1 MGKYIFISYCTK
13 NQAWANAVRDILIKY
28 SIPFKRAPEDMTP
41 GAVFLEEIT
50 RLERDCAGVLFLLTE
65 EAQESDWV
73 KDEITVA
80 KKMKKKIIPIQQ
92 KEEPLNDFYTSALA
106 SIHIHTLPTLAEHT
120 DAFRKWI
127 EEMEAC
133 VSQDKEVVRTMT
145 QNKPVLDN
153 ALLRNNEFYDPREI
167 TEIKFHNTT
176 SIAPRKTWD
185 FSLLRNGS
193 VKVWIEG
200 TCLHIAGER
209 GVMADKN
216 AHRMFAGSDVNMDED
231 GFDNLKAIEFKGKF
245 DTSQVT
251 DMSLMFG
258 GCGKLKKLN
267 LNTLDT
273 SLVTNMSGMF
283 GLCSSLT
290 ELNLSKF
297 DTSNVTDMS
306 GMFSG
311 CSSLT
316 ELHLSKFDTSNVTDM
331 RGMFSGC
338 SSLTELNLS
347 KFDTSNVTDM
357 RGMFFECRSLTGL
370 HLSNFDTSNVTDM
383 ASMFTWCSSLTEL
396 NLSKFD
402 TSNVTDME
410 GMFSWCSSL
419 TELNL
424 SNFDTS
430 NVTNMS
436 WMFSWCSSLTELN
449 LSKFGTSNVTDMEG
463 MFSKCS
469 SLTELN
475 LSNFDT
481 SNVTDMAWMFSW
493 CTALTSLDT
502 RHFIISDKIAT
513 RFMYRGIP
521 DSPYIYKH
529 PATI

>member
-13 NQAWANAVRDILIKY
+13 NQAWADAVRDILIKY

-65 EAQESDWV
+65 EAQESGWV

-80 KKMKKKIIPIQQ
+80 KKMRKKIIPIQQ

-127 EEMEAC
+127 EEMKAC

-216 AHRMFAGSDVNMDED
+216 ARRMFAGSDVNMDED

-251 DMSLMFG
+251 DMSEMFG
-258 GCGKLKKLN
+258 GCGKFKKLN

-273 SLVTNMSGMF
+273 SQVTDMSLMF

-290 ELNLSKF
+290 ELNLGYFKTSK
-297 DTSNVTDMS
+297 VTNMF
-306 GMFSG
+306 GMFFG

-316 ELHLSKFDTSNVTDM
+316 
-331 RGMFSGC
+331 R
-338 SSLTELNLS
+338 
-347 KFDTSNVTDM
+347 
-357 RGMFFECRSLTGL
+357 
-370 HLSNFDTSNVTDM
+370 
-383 ASMFTWCSSLTEL
+383 
-396 NLSKFD
+396 
-402 TSNVTDME
+402 
-410 GMFSWCSSL
+410 
-419 TELNL
+419 
-424 SNFDTS
+424 
-430 NVTNMS
+430 
-436 WMFSWCSSLTELN
+436 
-449 LSKFGTSNVTDMEG
+449 
-463 MFSKCS
+463 
-469 SLTELN
+469 LN

-481 SNVTDMAWMFSW
+481 SNVTDMRGMFCECRSLTGLNLSNFDTSNVTDMGGMFCKCSSLTELNLRIFDTSNVTDMASMFRG
-493 CTALTSLDT
+493 CTALTRLDT
-502 RHFIISDKIAT
+502 RHFIISDKIDT
-513 RFMYRGIP
+513 IFMYHGIP